1 MTGRRPAVRSPD
13 PGFDLRIGELV
24 IEGFPASEARAIGAA
39 LEQELGQILAD
50 GPRTLRRSAI
60 RPRGRPCCGP
70 PAGRG
75 DRDAPAGHFAARC
88 RPGGGARDRP
98 PAADALDRARSGAG
112 AQGRDVSGAAAKIE
126 AAPARSSSRPRQPTR
141 VHDNGG
147 TRGWKPA
154 AVSGSPRI
162 GRPDDFYEAQ
172 ADRAAHQALTGAVG
186 GPVRHAAAAPLPA
199 PHLDAA
205 AGGLPARIAAAGA
218 EGRALPDA
226 QRDFFEPRFGHRF
239 DGVRVHSG
247 PAAAAAASAAGA
259 QAFTLGRSIYFG
271 EGQYRPDS
279 SSGRELLAHELAH
292 TLQDRPNVVARR
304 ALNTTF
310 DLPESDP
317 AAEAGPEP
325 STGTN
330 LDDLATLTEAG
341 PARGNTAARDR
352 LAQLDPAARSDAMAA
367 LRRRLPASELGKTDA
382 LGEGVQESQAQDT
395 PAPNQMPEI
404 RAGEAPPAPVTE
416 DKGATPQTA
425 APTHQR
431 AESAAAA
438 KMQEAV
444 KSMTAEVPLDGAA
457 AQPPGSLDTSDVP
470 AAGGGAGMAP
480 ANAAPSAAQNVVAM
494 LGAGLAELEA
504 AENLPVRFRE
514 ETGGPPGDPE
524 AFARITASQSLASG
538 VRQRHGG
545 QDPGGHVG
553 GIGGSG
559 PADDRARRRPPG
571 GRGASRGARR
581 RSEGRCRSRTQADPR
596 AVIACPRRDRGAPR
610 RRRSRRRP

>member
-1 MTGRRPAVRSPD
+1 MVPCGTPPRRR
-13 PGFDLRIGELV
+13 
-24 IEGFPASEARAIGAA
+24 FPR
-39 LEQELGQILAD
+39 
-50 GPRTLRRSAI
+50 
-60 RPRGRPCCGP
+60 
-70 PAGRG
+70 
-75 DRDAPAGHFAARC
+75 
-88 RPGGGARDRP
+88 
-98 PAADALDRARSGAG
+98 
-112 AQGRDVSGAAAKIE
+112 
-126 AAPARSSSRPRQPTR
+126 
-141 VHDNGG
+141 
-147 TRGWKPA
+147 
-154 AVSGSPRI
+154 
-162 GRPDDFYEAQ
+162 
-172 ADRAAHQALTGAVG
+172 
-186 GPVRHAAAAPLPA
+186 

-317 AAEAGPEP
+317 AADAGPQP
-325 STGTN
+325 DTGAN
-330 LDDLATLTEAG
+330 LDDLAMLVEAG
-341 PARGNTAARDR
+341 PAGDNTAARDR
-352 LAQLDPAARSDAMAA
+352 LARLDPAARSDAMAA

-382 LGEGVQESQAQDT
+382 LGEEVQESQAQET

-431 AESAAAA
+431 AENAAAA

-444 KSMTAEVPLDGAA
+444 KSTTAEVPLDGAA
-457 AQPPGSLDTSDVP
+457 AQPSGSLDTSDVS
-470 AAGGGAGMAP
+470 AGGGAGMAA

-494 LGAGLAELEA
+494 LGVGLAELEA

-514 ETGGPPGDPE
+514 ESGGPPGDPE
-524 AFARITASQSLASG
+524 ALARITASQSLASG
-538 VRQRHGG
+538 FV
-545 QDPGGHVG
+545 
-553 GIGGSG
+553 SG
-559 PADDRARRRPPG
+559 TADKIRAVMSAALAVPPQLMTALG
-571 GRGASRGARR
+571 GAR
-581 RSEGRCRSRTQADPR
+581 QAV
-596 AVIACPRRDRGAPR
+596 AAQAAAQGSAF
-610 RRRSRRRP
+610 